1 MKTIGRARERGA
13 GLFIVILIAAGLAA
27 IGITLVSLT
36 AMGPRLSGGLRSQEE
51 AFNAA
56 EAGFESAR
64 ATIENFLSLGSWPN
78 FSGRYLV
85 QPTGIDLPLIS
96 GAVNPAYFRNQTDQE
111 LLASFDTNGDGMP
124 DVANLL
130 FFNQTFALNEAGQT
144 DVRLCA
150 TAFLINAQAG
160 GGASDT
166 NSALLVVI
174 GVVRAGT
181 RILATSRLEIEIS
194 CQSSGT

>member
-1 MKTIGRARERGA
+1 MKTMGRKRERGA

-56 EAGFESAR
+56 EAGFEAARSA
-64 ATIENFLSLGSWPN
+64 IENNLSLGSWPN

-85 QPTGIDLPLIS
+85 QPTGIDQPFIS
-96 GAVNPAYFRNQTDQE
+96 GVVNPAYFRRQTDQE
-111 LLASFDTNGDGMP
+111 LLALFDANGDGTP

-130 FFNQTFALNEAGQT
+130 FLNQTFALNEQGQT
-144 DVRLCA
+144 DTRLSA
-150 TAFLINAQAG
+150 TAFLINKQAG
-160 GGASDT
+160 GGSNDSNT
-166 NSALLVVI
+166 ALLVVI
-174 GVVRAGT
+174 GAVRAGN
-181 RILATSRLEIEIS
+181 RILATARLEIELS
-194 CQSSGT
+194 CQSQGT

>member
-1 MKTIGRARERGA
+1 MKTMGRKRERGA

-56 EAGFESAR
+56 EAGFEAARSA
-64 ATIENFLSLGSWPN
+64 IENNLSLGSWPN

-85 QPTGIDLPLIS
+85 QPTGIDQPFIS
-96 GAVNPAYFRNQTDQE
+96 GAVNPAYFRRQTDQE
-111 LLASFDTNGDGMP
+111 LLALFDANGDGTP

-130 FFNQTFALNEAGQT
+130 FLNQTFALNEQGQT
-144 DVRLCA
+144 DTRLSA
-150 TAFLINAQAG
+150 TAFLINKQAG
-160 GGASDT
+160 GGSNDSNT
-166 NSALLVVI
+166 ALLVVI
-174 GVVRAGT
+174 GAVRAGN
-181 RILATSRLEIEIS
+181 RILATARLEIELS
-194 CQSSGT
+194 CQSQGT